1 MKFNSFFSRLSACL
15 LVAGLGLTLRASAAA
30 AEPVLKPIFNGKDL
44 SGWSVVPQP
53 NIHWRVENGV
63 LIGEDDPARKGSY
76 LWTEKSYKDFV
87 LELDVRWFG
96 APEDIDTGVNLRKPS
111 FQVQM
116 GTSRSLGRDMTAS
129 MLTDGVG
136 HPTRYPEAGR
146 AKDWEKY
153 FKKGEWNT
161 FRIEAR
167 GNTFKVWVN
176 GHLTTEYT
184 EPKWSGAA
192 TLGLQFHDAVKMK
205 VEFKNMRLAEL

>member
-1 MKFNSFFSRLSACL
+1 MILPSRLLCRIAL
-15 LVAGLGLTLRASAAA
+15 LAALSFASAFPGFAA
-30 AEPVLKPIFNGKDL
+30 SPADALKPIFNGKDL
-44 SGWSVVPQP
+44 TGWKLVPEA
-53 NIHWRVENGV
+53 NVHWRVENGV
-63 LIGEDDPARKGSY
+63 LIGESDEKRTGSY

-87 LELDVRWFG
+87 LELDVRWHG
-96 APEDIDTGVNLRKPS
+96 APEDIDTGVSLRKPS

-116 GTSRSLGRDMTAS
+116 GTSRSLGRDMTGS

-153 FKKGEWNT
+153 FRKGDWNT

-167 GNTFKVWVN
+167 GDTFKVWIN

-184 EPKWSGAA
+184 DPKWAGAGP
-192 TLGLQFHDAVKMK
+192 LGLQFHDAVKMK
-205 VEFKNMRLAEL
+205 LEFRNIRLAEL